1 MKMMT
6 ISDAVLVRL
15 FEQFLTVGSAV
26 WKGGSYNQADPTA
39 YRKSEAWF
47 LFDNCDP
54 ITNEQGEFVYGVSY
68 HDVTWGVS
76 IKIKDEQDKEVCEAY
91 LDHQDGIWTRF
102 SEDWNEVEFRTFLLR
117 CMTDGEIRTKK
128 PNREHEEL
136 IAESAAMAR
145 RAERDAGWDASP

>member
-47 LFDNCDP
+47 LFDNVDP
-54 ITNEQGEFVYGVSY
+54 ITNEQGEFVYGVFY
-68 HDVTWGVS
+68 HDVTWGVT
-76 IKIKDEQDKEVCEAY
+76 IKIKDEHDKEVCEAY
-91 LDHQDGIWTRF
+91 LDHQDGKWARC
-102 SEDWNEVEFRTFLLR
+102 SKGWNEVEVRTFLLR

-128 PNREHEEL
+128 PTVHDEALRWAAEEQ
-136 IAESAAMAR
+136 AR
-145 RAERDAGWDASP
+145 AAERTAGWDASP